1 MAHPDLT
8 LRGARVELAST
19 REEDLAALAALWNDG
34 RVMAAV
40 GFPEGLGYNAARMAA
55 WFDRLRDHPDRYHF
69 VVRAAPLGFCGEAY
83 AAVDRARGR
92 ASLDLKFTVEAQGK
106 RLSRDALSTMIR
118 WVFAAQ
124 PDVAEVFTEPAV
136 ANLAARTLY
145 YSCGLREAPRP
156 ADLHPAP
163 SYWVLRRDDWPAGSE
178 GGAVAT

>member
-1 MAHPDLT
+1 MANPKLT
-8 LRGARVELAST
+8 LRGARVELVST

-40 GFPEGLGYNAARMAA
+40 GFPAGLGYDAARMAA

-69 VVRAAPLGFCGEAY
+69 TVRAAPLGFCGETY
-83 AAVDRARGR
+83 AAVDRAHGR
-92 ASLDLKFTVEAQGK
+92 ASLDIKLTIAARGR
-106 RLSRDALSTMIR
+106 RLSRDALDTMIG
-118 WVFAAQ
+118 WVFTAR
-124 PDVAEVFTEPAV
+124 PDVTAVFTEPAV

-163 SYWVLRRDDWPAGSE
+163 SYWVLRRDDWQAGSE

>member
-8 LRGARVELAST
+8 LRGARVELVST

-163 SYWVLRRDDWPAGSE
+163 SYWVLRRDGSQAGSE
-178 GGAVAT
+178 GGVVAT